1 MEGLAA
7 GHQCADPGQ
16 TARHHGPGFSL
27 SKFSKLIKLPLP
39 TCKLENFTIPF
50 HSSGEGVDIAPVCL
64 LMAGRVRE

>member
-39 TCKLENFTIPF
+39 TCRTSPF
-50 HSSGEGVDIAPVCL
+50 HSCSILEGVDIAPVCL